1 MRKRGN
7 LSREG
12 ASEPGL
18 EGCVG
23 VLQEEGRKGDIPS
36 RGNSTSKGLEAQ
48 MYGVSRNGVQSNRER
63 REVTGCREEAG
74 ER

>member
-1 MRKRGN
+1 MEQGI
-7 LSREG
+7 LSK
-12 ASEPGL
+12 
-18 EGCVG
+18 
-23 VLQEEGRKGDIPS
+23 KGT
-36 RGNSTSKGLEAQ
+36 GNSTSKGLEAQ